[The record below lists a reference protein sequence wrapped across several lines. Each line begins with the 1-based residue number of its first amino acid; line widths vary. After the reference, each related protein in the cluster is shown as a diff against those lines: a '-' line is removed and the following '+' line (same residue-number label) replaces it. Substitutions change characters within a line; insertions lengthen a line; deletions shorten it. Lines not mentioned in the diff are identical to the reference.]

1 MNRSL
6 VWFRGVAGSVCR
18 KVSSASAQVRS
29 VACGLI
35 AAVVAFAGGSV
46 AQAQVTLPDPGVDTA
61 GFITATITALGAVV
75 AVAVGGYF
83 AFILIKMGLR
93 WARKIVG

>member
-6 VWFRGVAGSVCR
+6 VWFRDMVGSGLQKVA
-18 KVSSASAQVRS
+18 SASAQAR
-29 VACGLI
+29 VAVCGFVAALVMI
-35 AAVVAFAGGSV
+35 AGSGV

-61 GFITATITALGAVV
+61 GYITATITALGTIV